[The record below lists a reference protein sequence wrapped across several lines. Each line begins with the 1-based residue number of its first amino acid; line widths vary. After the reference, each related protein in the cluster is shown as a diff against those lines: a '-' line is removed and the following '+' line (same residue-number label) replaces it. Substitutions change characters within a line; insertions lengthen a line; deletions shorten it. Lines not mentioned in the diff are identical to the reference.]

1 MMVYKEPH
9 CDLEPGDVPLYAL
22 APRDPEFFV
31 VSMTLAK
38 EGESEMTEE
47 VQAGAGSEEEGK
59 SRGAFQGIFR
69 HLRFGERVWPIS
81 IPK

>member
-1 MMVYKEPH
+1 MSHSMLWPQGSLNSL
-9 CDLEPGDVPLYAL
+9 C
-22 APRDPEFFV
+22 
-31 VSMTLAK
+31 VSMTLAT

-69 HLRFGERVWPIS
+69 HLRFGERFWPIS